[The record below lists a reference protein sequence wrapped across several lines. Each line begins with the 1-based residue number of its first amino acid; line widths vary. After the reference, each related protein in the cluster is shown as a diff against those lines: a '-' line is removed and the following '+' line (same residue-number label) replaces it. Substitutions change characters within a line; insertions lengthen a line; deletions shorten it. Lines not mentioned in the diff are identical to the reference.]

1 MQRAS
6 LYSILIVPNLQIKD
20 TDKVMVLRRKGNEGS
35 QPRGNT
41 MTLLIRKGL
50 RRDQCESFYTW
61 ALRVSS
67 KDTSAY
73 ILARL
78 HPDWITKRS
87 TRAAYSGKTAGCA
100 LGPGSLHLSCLN
112 VCLRRMHHHG
122 TYFYHFPSPAIE
134 TRIKSLSEKR
144 P

>member
-41 MTLLIRKGL
+41 MTPLIRKGL

-67 KDTSAY
+67 KDTTRPP
-73 ILARL
+73 IFW
-78 HPDWITKRS
+78 PDS
-87 TRAAYSGKTAGCA
+87 TQTGSPNGQHAQRTLGKPQAA
-100 LGPGSLHLSCLN
+100 L
-112 VCLRRMHHHG
+112 
-122 TYFYHFPSPAIE
+122 
-134 TRIKSLSEKR
+134 
-144 P
+144 